1 MHFELVSHQRS
12 SLGVLQKINR
22 LTSTA
27 MSNGLWNYQK
37 SVDRRELIRRS
48 YMFVDED
55 DEIGDGFD
63 GITIEQ
69 MKMPVSIL
77 LAGMAISLFVFIIE
91 VIVSRM
97 KQQRSQRNEQIQ
109 QRQRSGLSG
118 RSRRNK
124 RSGPSERSGRSE
136 RCGRSH
142 RSGPSRQT

>member
-1 MHFELVSHQRS
+1 
-12 SLGVLQKINR
+12 
-22 LTSTA
+22 

-55 DEIGDGFD
+55 DEIGDSFD

-109 QRQRSGLSG
+109 QRQHSGRSGPGGLSG
-118 RSRRNK
+118 RSGRNK

-136 RCGRSH
+136 RCGRSE
-142 RSGPSRQT
+142 RSGPSRQSQRSGPSRRT